1 MTPHTVMTFVFIEF
15 DQNWQ
20 RGGTVQYIA
29 ITNAN
34 LIVVAED
41 ATGMKTTYWFK
52 VNKNEIVTFLTK
64 KTSSLYLPDVSGRVA
79 VMQPHADKKGEKVA
93 AGLVRV

>member
-1 MTPHTVMTFVFIEF
+1 MTFVFIEF

-29 ITNAN
+29 ITNAK

-41 ATGMKTTYWFK
+41 ATGMNTTYWFQ
-52 VNKNEIVTFLTK
+52 VNKNEIVYVSYSENLVFIPARCLRKGLGDGTK
-64 KTSSLYLPDVSGRVA
+64 CGR
-79 VMQPHADKKGEKVA
+79 G
-93 AGLVRV
+93 

>member
-52 VNKNEIVTFLTK
+52 VNKNEIV
-64 KTSSLYLPDVSGRVA
+64 YVSYEENFVFIPARCVRKGRGDA
-79 VMQPHADKKGEKVA
+79 TTCGRKG
-93 AGLVRV
+93 

>member
-1 MTPHTVMTFVFIEF
+1 MTPHTALTFVFIES

-29 ITNAN
+29 LTDAK

-52 VNKNEIVTFLTK
+52 VNKNEIV
-64 KTSSLYLPDVSGRVA
+64 YVSYDENLVFIPARCVR
-79 VMQPHADKKGEKVA
+79 KG
-93 AGLVRV
+93 AGDRTTCGLKG